1 MAGLISFAARTG
13 SSRPAALLR
22 RLFPRAPE
30 RPDVWALILAAI
42 GDQAREG
49 RDDARASEDELV
61 LVHALGDP
69 NGRAAEELYRRYSPH
84 LFRFIYR
91 RVGEQTEDAEEIT
104 LDTFLSAINL
114 AKTFTGRSSVFV
126 WLCGIAKLRIIDFH
140 RRQTSAKRVARQA
153 QLALDWFD
161 EAMLPAHDGGRGNLT
176 ELLDRIVASQL
187 VDAALSRL
195 TDDEREALLLRY
207 VEELSV
213 REIALLMKRTERGV
227 ESLLTRAR
235 AKPRKYLLGLIG
247 GTP

>member
-1 MAGLISFAARTG
+1 MSIVARTG
-13 SSRPAALLR
+13 FSRPALVLR
-22 RLFPRAPE
+22 RLFTRRTE
-30 RPDVWALILAAI
+30 CHHVWTLILAAI

-69 NGRAAEELYRRYSPH
+69 DGRAAEELYRRYSPH

-91 RVGEQTEDAEEIT
+91 RIGEQTEDAEEIT

-114 AKTFTGRSSVFV
+114 AKTFAGRSSVFV

-140 RRQTSAKRVARQA
+140 RRQTSAKRVSRQA

-161 EAMLPAHDGGRGNLT
+161 EALLPDHDGGQRNLA
-176 ELLDRIVASQL
+176 ELLDRIVAFQL

-195 TDDEREALLLRY
+195 TGDEREALLLRY

-213 REIALLMKRTERGV
+213 REIALLMRRSERGV

-235 AKPRKYLLGLIG
+235 TKPRKYLLGLIG
-247 GTP
+247 GVP

>member
-1 MAGLISFAARTG
+1 MSIGVRTG
-13 SSRPAALLR
+13 SSRPVVVLQRLLLWTQELTYFR
-22 RLFPRAPE
+22 
-30 RPDVWALILAAI
+30 ALIVSAI
-42 GDQAREG
+42 SEKATGD
-49 RDDARASEDELV
+49 RDDARASEDDLV
-61 LVHALGDP
+61 LVHALGEP
-69 NGRAAEELYRRYSPH
+69 NGGAAEEIYRRYSAH

-91 RVGEQTEDAEEIT
+91 RIGEQTEDAEEIT

-114 AKTFTGRSSVFV
+114 AKTFAGRSSVFV

-140 RRQTSAKRVARQA
+140 RRQSSAKRIARNA
-153 QLALDWFD
+153 QMALDWLD
-161 EAMLPAHDGGRGNLT
+161 EAMLPAHDGGQGKLS

-195 TDDEREALLLRY
+195 TEDEREALLLRY

-213 REIALLMKRTERGV
+213 REISLLMKRTERGV